1 MSIWI
6 SLFYI
11 RTHSLSFCLRLFSF
25 FLSPRLC
32 GFFYFCPV
40 RIFGLCWKILFS
52 FHQPLCVPQHIEFV
66 FCHSSVKED
75 DLQLIIN
82 CSGILDIKGRLFLWG
97 ITWKD
102 LLAITLPLCYIFLH
116 WCRLLRIDL
125 FYKRNQIGM
134 EEPQLHMVILKINI

>member
-11 RTHSLSFCLRLFSF
+11 RTHCLSFCLRLFSF

-52 FHQPLCVPQHIEFV
+52 FHQPLCVPQHIQFV

-82 CSGILDIKGRLFLWG
+82 CSGILDIKGRFFLWG

-102 LLAITLPLCYIFLH
+102 LHAFYWTKLLVFTTGKTPLLKSKCSLSLCELGKNPWTLRKHF
-116 WCRLLRIDL
+116 DA
-125 FYKRNQIGM
+125 F
-134 EEPQLHMVILKINI
+134 E